1 MALIN
6 CPECGAKISTLASF
20 CPHCGWQPA
29 AADAAIERQKQE
41 PEKAAPIYNN
51 IEKPEAPQPQVA
63 PEATQK
69 RETPV
74 AQPTEEA
81 PATPQVEEEVVQQP
95 QNTEAAV
102 QNTEAAAQNIEATV
116 QNTEAA
122 APLNINHPTTFDI
135 YDKLSVAGAALGI
148 ALVVPLI
155 FWFGR
160 YSSATVEPWYIIALF
175 ATFTGTFISACRRER
190 FMTTSLAI
198 LSLIFFID
206 FTGDL
211 PTQYFKLQDDV
222 DSLYNILYFGSLG
235 GAIAAGVGAVLSAM
249 IGSTKSSKFGFSLTK
264 LDILMGMMFVIMM
277 LMPKFHSDW
286 YEVRGGYDEETW
298 RSNYMAVLLGVTGII
313 GVAATVGRRYSVALA
328 MAAVALIMQVV
339 NIFYIFDVEL
349 DSGLKEWVREAH
361 LNVSMSS
368 IATITLVGTVAL
380 TIVALIRNR
389 DYDSERPA
397 SQSNDLVTPAILFV
411 IAIFVSNIPSISMMD
426 AEYIDYLK
434 SSGESIEAD
443 SMLLAA
449 DEDFGVVYACLMYA
463 TLALLMCRNFIAA
476 GVVST
481 LTAFI
486 GCLLMSKAGYVAN
499 SFVAL
504 LPIILFGVI
513 ALLAFA
519 STARGR
525 EKRIDLD
532 MIFVAGAG
540 AVLTVSTNDVHLLP
554 LYMAMLCVTGRY
566 KIASVA
572 LSIIALLMFSNELV
586 YDFDKLTVM
595 SKPFAYIIAIAKWT
609 FILAPLIAPLRWAL
623 ARLTK

>member
-6 CPECGAKISTLASF
+6 CPECGAKISTLAAF

-29 AADAAIERQKQE
+29 AANNATDHPQPE
-41 PEKAAPIYNN
+41 PKEAAPIYNN
-51 IEKPEAPQPQVA
+51 TEKPEAPQPQVA
-63 PEATQK
+63 PEAAQK
-69 RETPV
+69 EETPV
-74 AQPTEEA
+74 AQPTVEA
-81 PATPQVEEEVVQQP
+81 PATPQVEEVQQP
-95 QNTEAAV
+95 QNIEV
-102 QNTEAAAQNIEATV
+102 AAQNI
-116 QNTEAA
+116 EAA
-122 APLNINHPTTFDI
+122 APLNINRTKPFDI

-148 ALVVPLI
+148 ALVVPLV

-160 YSSATVEPWYIIALF
+160 YSNSTVEPWSIIALF
-175 ATFTGTFISACRRER
+175 ATFTGTFISACRREH
-190 FMTTSLAI
+190 SLTPLLSV
-198 LSLIFFID
+198 LSLVFFIN
-206 FTGDL
+206 FTDDL
-211 PTQYFKLQDDV
+211 ATQFFKLHDDI
-222 DSLYNILYFGSLG
+222 DSLYNILYFGLLG
-235 GAIAAGVGAVLSAM
+235 GTIAAGVGAVLSVS
-249 IGSTKSSKFGFSLTK
+249 IGSTKGTKFGFSLTK
-264 LDILMGMMFVIMM
+264 LDILMGMLFVVMS

-298 RSNYMAVLLGVTGII
+298 HSSYMAILLGVTGVV

-328 MAAVALIMQVV
+328 MAVVALIMQVV

-349 DSGLKEWVREAH
+349 DSGLQEWVREAH

-380 TIVALIRNR
+380 AIVALIRNR

-411 IAIFVSNIPSISMMD
+411 IAIFVSNIPSISMLD

-434 SSGESIEAD
+434 SSGEGIEAD
-443 SMLLAA
+443 SLLLTA
-449 DEDFGVVYACLMYA
+449 DEHFGVVYACLMYA
-463 TLALLMCRNFIAA
+463 TLALLMCRNYIAA

-481 LTAFI
+481 LTAII
-486 GCLLMSKAGYVAN
+486 GCILMSKASYVAN

-504 LPIILFGVI
+504 LPIVLFGVI

-519 STARGR
+519 STARER

-532 MIFVAGAG
+532 IIFVACAG
-540 AVLTVSTNDVHLLP
+540 AVLTVSTGDVHLLP

-572 LSIIALLMFSNELV
+572 LSLIALLLFSNELV
-586 YDFDKLTVM
+586 FDYDRLTLM
-595 SKPFAYIIAIAKWT
+595 NKPLALIVGIAKWT
-609 FILAPLIAPLRWAL
+609 FILAPLIAPLRWVV

>member
-41 PEKAAPIYNN
+41 PEEAAPIYNN

-74 AQPTEEA
+74 AQPTVEA

-102 QNTEAAAQNIEATV
+102 QNTEAAAQN
-116 QNTEAA
+116 TEAA
-122 APLNINHPTTFDI
+122 APLNINRPTTFDI

-160 YSSATVEPWYIIALF
+160 YNSATVEPWYIIALF

-211 PTQYFKLQDDV
+211 ATQYFKLQDDL

-277 LMPKFHSDW
+277 LMPQFHSDW

-298 RSNYMAVLLGVTGII
+298 RSGYMTVLLGVTGII

-349 DSGLKEWVREAH
+349 DSGLKELVREAH

-411 IAIFVSNIPSISMMD
+411 IAIFVSEIPSISTMD

-443 SMLLAA
+443 SPLYEA
-449 DEDFGVVYACLMYA
+449 DAHFDVVYTCLMCA
-463 TLALLMCRNFIAA
+463 TFALLMCRNFIAA

-504 LPIILFGVI
+504 LPIVLFGVI

-532 MIFVAGAG
+532 MIFVACAG

-572 LSIIALLMFSNELV
+572 LSFMALLMFSNELV
-586 YDFDKLTVM
+586 YDFDKVTFM

-609 FILAPLIAPLRWAL
+609 FILAPLIAPLRWAM

>member
-29 AADAAIERQKQE
+29 ATDAAIERQEQE

-63 PEATQK
+63 PKATQK

-74 AQPTEEA
+74 AQPMVEA
-81 PATPQVEEEVVQQP
+81 PATPQVEEVQQP
-95 QNTEAAV
+95 QNTEAAA
-102 QNTEAAAQNIEATV
+102 QNTEAAV
-116 QNTEAA
+116 
-122 APLNINHPTTFDI
+122 PLNINRPTTFDI

-160 YSSATVEPWYIIALF
+160 YSHATIEPWYIIAIF

-211 PTQYFKLQDDV
+211 ATQYFKLLHDDA

-249 IGSTKSSKFGFSLTK
+249 IGSTKGSKFGFSHTK

-298 RSNYMAVLLGVTGII
+298 RSIYMAILLGVTGIV

-328 MAAVALIMQVV
+328 MAAVALIMQIV

-380 TIVALIRNR
+380 AAVALIRNR

-411 IAIFVSNIPSISMMD
+411 IAIFVSNIPSISTMD

-443 SMLLAA
+443 SLLLAA
-449 DEDFGVVYACLMYA
+449 DEHFGVVYACLMYA

-486 GCLLMSKAGYVAN
+486 GCILMSKAGYVAN

-504 LPIILFGVI
+504 LPIILLGVI

-532 MIFVAGAG
+532 IIFVACAG
-540 AVLTVSTNDVHLLP
+540 AALTVSTNDVHLLP

-572 LSIIALLMFSNELV
+572 LSFIALLMFSNELV
-586 YDFDKLTVM
+586 YDFDKLTFM
-595 SKPFAYIIAIAKWT
+595 SKPLAYIIAIAKWT
-609 FILAPLIAPLRWAL
+609 FILAPLIAPLRWAM